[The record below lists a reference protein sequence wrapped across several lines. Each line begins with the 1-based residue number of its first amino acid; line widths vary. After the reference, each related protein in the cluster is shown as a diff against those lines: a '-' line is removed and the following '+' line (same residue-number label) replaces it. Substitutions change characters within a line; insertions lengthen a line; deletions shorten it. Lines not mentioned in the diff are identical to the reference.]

1 MEDNQI
7 YSIQLLENEGI
18 TPSIGGY
25 DKSYCPTK
33 QEFIDSG
40 FSKSGYDIFV
50 SGILSI
56 NQLIPKNGLSV
67 SESVI
72 KFDVNPISPYPCS
85 DYCLDA
91 EDGSTGVASS
101 ATVSFLGFTGKTS
114 IISEFINGTNKYDI
128 FLYENKLDNETFTN
142 KVDNFE
148 FTFYA
153 YTAET
158 INGVDWS
165 IGSVN
170 MVLPANNTN
179 ENKKYYLV
187 FEWPHHM
194 GGTIAINQRAYEI
207 IQSKY
212 WEPPYWSF
220 RETTEFPSNVPKA
233 GGKYNISIKD
243 PYDIGWTIELNSNYN
258 ISEKTSKGDYSFDV
272 TIPKAT
278 RVGSESGKIYG
289 KISAR
294 RPAVD
299 LEEQYAYEIPD
310 GTTDRY
316 VYVGNIDCS
325 IIRDNGINIYQ
336 QGLDKPSLSK
346 FPSTITLPN
355 TKRWE
360 SAPNGSMD
368 YLSSSSVTN
377 SDSVEYMIQLPNWCI
392 CKNRNLTFNS
402 GGTNCYSGKSEELIS
417 LQINPN
423 SYFDKSHYDGD
434 MKLYYKQD
442 NRYYLADTKK
452 IVKCARPSMETALA
466 LNNGNIVYNPG
477 LEVIYVKD
485 EDSCG
490 YELTISGD
498 SNYSA
503 WTFTV
508 NDAQSNRTYYGDKE
522 FDVLIPQNLTDNDI
536 EGYINLHS
544 SYSSKPILESIPFKQ
559 ECYKLKVYFTGQNFR
574 DGYSTKENFK
584 YLTLWDQTVMSNFI
598 PLADDF
604 NPLNVSEGISIRK
617 SAYTDLDELL
627 ISNHFYDILCS
638 DRYIDSYLSSNVF
651 VTMAERVST
660 HKFYQITDGFSR
672 QEDSITIYL

>member
-7 YSIQLLENEGI
+7 YSIQLLENDGI
-18 TPSIGGY
+18 TSSMGGEY

-40 FSKSGYDIFV
+40 FSKSGYNISID
-50 SGILSI
+50 GIIAI
-56 NQLIPKNGLSV
+56 NQLIPKTALT
-67 SESVI
+67 ETASVI
-72 KFDVNPISPYPCS
+72 KFDLNPISLYPCS
-85 DYCLDA
+85 DWCA
-91 EDGSTGVASS
+91 EYGTPS
-101 ATVSFLGFTGKTS
+101 ATTDAMISFSGVSSVVMSL
-114 IISEFINGTNKYDI
+114 INGLAASIKLCTDKNNIYGTLVQDFQWSFYSADTFTVDREEWI
-128 FLYENKLDNETFTN
+128 YGYVNTVLPENK
-142 KVDNFE
+142 
-148 FTFYA
+148 
-153 YTAET
+153 
-158 INGVDWS
+158 
-165 IGSVN
+165 
-170 MVLPANNTN
+170 TN

-187 FEWPHHM
+187 LDYQYETPGDQSIF
-194 GGTIAINQRAYEI
+194 EI

-212 WEPPYWSF
+212 WEPPYWDVS
-220 RETTEFPSNVPKA
+220 TGLNFPSAVPKS
-233 GGKYNISIKD
+233 GGRYAVTIKD
-243 PYDIGWTIELNSNYN
+243 PYNVGWIIDDNTEYN
-258 ISEKTSKGDYSFDV
+258 ITKRTGKGDTTFNVEIPQATTVGAQTGAIYGFRPIV
-272 TIPKAT
+272 TIAD
-278 RVGSESGKIYG
+278 EIYG
-289 KISAR
+289 GYGA
-294 RPAVD
+294 
-299 LEEQYAYEIPD
+299 PD
-310 GTTDRY
+310 GY
-316 VYVGNIDCS
+316 VN
-325 IIRDNGINIYQ
+325 IRDVPATEDCLGNSSDCIIVWQY
-336 QGLDKPSLSK
+336 GLDKPSLSE
-346 FPSTITLPN
+346 FPSTMTLPN
-355 TKRWE
+355 TKKWE

-368 YLSSSSVTN
+368 YLVGSSVTN
-377 SDSVEYMIQLPNWCI
+377 SDYVEYMIQLPNWCI
-392 CKNRNLTFNS
+392 CRGMDISFHS
-402 GGTNCYSGKSEELIS
+402 GGTNCYSGTSPYVNFS

-522 FDVLIPQNLTDNDI
+522 FGVSIPQNLTDNDI

-544 SYSSKPILESIPFKQ
+544 SYYSKPILESIPFKQ

-651 VTMAERVST
+651 VKMAERVST
-660 HKFYQITDGFSR
+660 QKFYQITDGFSR

>member
-18 TPSIGGY
+18 TPSTRGEGY

-40 FSKSGYDIFV
+40 FSKSGYNISID
-50 SGILSI
+50 GIIAI
-56 NQLIPKNGLSV
+56 NQLIPKTALT
-67 SESVI
+67 ETASVI
-72 KFDVNPISPYPCS
+72 KFELNPISLYPCS
-85 DYCLDA
+85 DWCA
-91 EDGSTGVASS
+91 EYGTPS
-101 ATVSFLGFTGKTS
+101 ATTYASIVFSGVSSVVMSL
-114 IISEFINGTNKYDI
+114 INGLAASIKLCTDKNNIYGTLVQDFQWSFYSAGTFTVDREEWI
-128 FLYENKLDNETFTN
+128 YGYVNTVLPENK
-142 KVDNFE
+142 
-148 FTFYA
+148 
-153 YTAET
+153 
-158 INGVDWS
+158 
-165 IGSVN
+165 
-170 MVLPANNTN
+170 TN

-187 FEWPHHM
+187 LDYQYETPGDQSIF
-194 GGTIAINQRAYEI
+194 EI

-212 WEPPYWSF
+212 WEPPYWYVS
-220 RETTEFPSNVPKA
+220 TGLNFPSAVPKS
-233 GGKYNISIKD
+233 GGRYAVTIKD
-243 PYDIGWTIELNSNYN
+243 PYNVGWIIDKNTEYKIDKQTGKGN
-258 ISEKTSKGDYSFDV
+258 ITFNVE
-272 TIPKAT
+272 IPKAT
-278 RVGSESGKIYG
+278 SVGAQTGAIYG
-289 KISAR
+289 F
-294 RPAVD
+294 RPIVAIGD
-299 LEEQYAYEIPD
+299 EIYGGNGAPD
-310 GTTDRY
+310 GY
-316 VYVGNIDCS
+316 VN
-325 IIRDNGINIYQ
+325 IRDVPATEDCGSSSDCINVRQY
-336 QGLDKPSLSK
+336 GLDKPSLSK
-346 FPSTITLPN
+346 FPSTMTLPD
-355 TKRWE
+355 TKKWE
-360 SAPNGSMD
+360 SAPNGNMD
-368 YLSSSSVTN
+368 YLASSSVTN

-402 GGTNCYSGKSEELIS
+402 GGTNCYSGKSEEWIS

-522 FDVLIPQNLTDNDI
+522 FHVSIPQNLTDNDI

-544 SYSSKPILESIPFKQ
+544 SYYPNQIESIPFKQ
-559 ECYKLKVYFTGQNFR
+559 ECYKLKVYFTGQNFE
-574 DGYSTKENFK
+574 DGYSTKTNFK
-584 YLTLWDQTVMSNFI
+584 YLTLWDQDDMSKFI

-627 ISNHFYDILCS
+627 MSNHFYDILCS

-651 VTMAERVST
+651 VTMAERVSAQ
-660 HKFYQITDGFSR
+660 KFYQITDGFSR

>member
-18 TPSIGGY
+18 TPSTGEGY

-40 FSKSGYDIFV
+40 FSKSGYNISID
-50 SGILSI
+50 GIIAI
-56 NQLIPKNGLSV
+56 NQLIPKTALT
-67 SESVI
+67 ETASVI
-72 KFDVNPISPYPCS
+72 KFELNPISLYPCS
-85 DYCLDA
+85 DWCA
-91 EDGSTGVASS
+91 ESGTPS
-101 ATVSFLGFTGKTS
+101 ATTYGAIVFSGVSSVVMSL
-114 IISEFINGTNKYDI
+114 INGAAASINLCTDKNNIYGTLVQDFEWLFFSGVTFTVDREEWI
-128 FLYENKLDNETFTN
+128 HGFVHTFLPENK
-142 KVDNFE
+142 
-148 FTFYA
+148 
-153 YTAET
+153 
-158 INGVDWS
+158 
-165 IGSVN
+165 
-170 MVLPANNTN
+170 TN

-187 FEWPHHM
+187 LDYQYETPRDQSIF
-194 GGTIAINQRAYEI
+194 EI

-212 WEPPYWSF
+212 WEPPYWYVS
-220 RETTEFPSNVPKA
+220 TGLNFPSAVPKS
-233 GGKYNISIKD
+233 GGRYAVTIKD
-243 PYDIGWTIELNSNYN
+243 PYNVGWIIDDNTKYN
-258 ISEKTSKGDYSFDV
+258 ITKRTGKGNITFNV
-272 TIPKAT
+272 EIPKAT
-278 RVGSESGKIYG
+278 SVGAQTGKIYG
-289 KISAR
+289 F
-294 RPAVD
+294 RPIVVIGD
-299 LEEQYAYEIPD
+299 K
-310 GTTDRY
+310 
-316 VYVGNIDCS
+316 VYVGDGAPDGYVN
-325 IIRDNGINIYQ
+325 IRDVPATEECLRYSSDCINVSQY
-336 QGLDKPSLSK
+336 GLDKPSLSK
-346 FPSTITLPN
+346 FPSTMTLPD
-355 TKRWE
+355 TKKWE
-360 SAPNGSMD
+360 SAPNGKMD

-392 CKNRNLTFNS
+392 CKYRNLTFTS
-402 GGTNCYSGKSEELIS
+402 GGTNCYSGKSEEWLS

-522 FDVLIPQNLTDNDI
+522 FGVSIPQNLTDNDI

-559 ECYKLKVYFTGQNFR
+559 ECYKLKVYFTGQKFR
-574 DGYSTKENFK
+574 DGYSTKKNFNYSTIK
-584 YLTLWDQTVMSNFI
+584 NFNYLTLWDQTVTSKFI

-604 NPLNVSEGISIRK
+604 NPLNASEGISIRK

-638 DRYIDSYLSSNVF
+638 DRYIDLFSSTAS
-651 VTMAERVST
+651 VTMAERVPAD
-660 HKFYQITDGFSR
+660 KFYQITDGFSR

>member
-7 YSIQLLENEGI
+7 YSIQLLENDGI
-18 TPSIGGY
+18 TSSMGGEY

-33 QEFIDSG
+33 QKFIDLG
-40 FSKSGYDIFV
+40 FSKSGYNISID
-50 SGILSI
+50 GIIAI
-56 NQLIPKNGLSV
+56 NQLIPKTALT
-67 SESVI
+67 ETASVI
-72 KFDVNPISPYPCS
+72 KFELNPISLYPCS
-85 DYCLDA
+85 DWCA
-91 EDGSTGVASS
+91 EYGTPS
-101 ATVSFLGFTGKTS
+101 ATTDGAIVFSGVSSVVMSL
-114 IISEFINGTNKYDI
+114 INGAAASIKLCTDKNNIYGTLVQDFQWSFYSADTFTVDREEWI
-128 FLYENKLDNETFTN
+128 YGYVNTVLPENK
-142 KVDNFE
+142 
-148 FTFYA
+148 
-153 YTAET
+153 
-158 INGVDWS
+158 
-165 IGSVN
+165 
-170 MVLPANNTN
+170 TN

-187 FEWPHHM
+187 LDYQYETPGDQSIF
-194 GGTIAINQRAYEI
+194 EI

-212 WEPPYWSF
+212 WEPPYWYVS
-220 RETTEFPSNVPKA
+220 TGLDFPSAVPKS
-233 GGKYNISIKD
+233 GGRYAVTIKD
-243 PYDIGWTIELNSNYN
+243 PYNVGWIIDKNTKYKIDKQTGKGN
-258 ISEKTSKGDYSFDV
+258 ITFNVE
-272 TIPKAT
+272 IPKAT
-278 RVGSESGKIYG
+278 SVGAQTGAIYG
-289 KISAR
+289 F
-294 RPAVD
+294 RPIVTIVD
-299 LEEQYAYEIPD
+299 EIYVGDGAPD
-310 GTTDRY
+310 GY
-316 VYVGNIDCS
+316 VK
-325 IIRDNGINIYQ
+325 IRDVPATEDCLGNSSDCINVWQY
-336 QGLDKPSLSK
+336 GLDKPSLSK
-346 FPSTITLPN
+346 FPSTMTLPD

-368 YLSSSSVTN
+368 YLLGSSVTN

-392 CKNRNLTFNS
+392 CKGMDISFHS
-402 GGTNCYSGKSEELIS
+402 GGTNCYSGKSEERIS

-544 SYSSKPILESIPFKQ
+544 SYSSKSILESIPFKQ

-584 YLTLWDQTVMSNFI
+584 YLTLWDQDAMSKYI

-617 SAYTDLDELL
+617 SAYTDLNNLL
-627 ISNHFYDILCS
+627 TPDHFYNILCS
-638 DRYIDSYLSSNVF
+638 DRYIDLFSSTAF

-660 HKFYQITDGFSR
+660 QKFYQITDGLSR

>member
-18 TPSIGGY
+18 TPSTRGEGY

-40 FSKSGYDIFV
+40 FSKSGYNISID
-50 SGILSI
+50 GIIAI
-56 NQLIPKNGLSV
+56 NQLIPKTALT
-67 SESVI
+67 ETASVI
-72 KFDVNPISPYPCS
+72 KFELNPISLYPCS
-85 DYCLDA
+85 DWCA
-91 EDGSTGVASS
+91 EYGTPS
-101 ATVSFLGFTGKTS
+101 ATTYASIVFSGVSSVVMSL
-114 IISEFINGTNKYDI
+114 INGLAASIKLCTDKNNIYGTLVQDFQWSFYSAGTFTVDREEWI
-128 FLYENKLDNETFTN
+128 YGYVNTVLPENK
-142 KVDNFE
+142 
-148 FTFYA
+148 
-153 YTAET
+153 
-158 INGVDWS
+158 
-165 IGSVN
+165 
-170 MVLPANNTN
+170 TN

-187 FEWPHHM
+187 LDYQYETPGDQSIF
-194 GGTIAINQRAYEI
+194 EI

-212 WEPPYWSF
+212 WEPPYWYVS
-220 RETTEFPSNVPKA
+220 TGLNFPSAVPKS
-233 GGKYNISIKD
+233 GGRYAVTIKD
-243 PYDIGWTIELNSNYN
+243 PYNVGWILDKNTEYKIDKQTGKGN
-258 ISEKTSKGDYSFDV
+258 ITFNVE
-272 TIPKAT
+272 IPKAT
-278 RVGSESGKIYG
+278 SVGAQTGAIYG
-289 KISAR
+289 F
-294 RPAVD
+294 RPIVAIGD
-299 LEEQYAYEIPD
+299 EIYGGNGAPD
-310 GTTDRY
+310 GY
-316 VYVGNIDCS
+316 VN
-325 IIRDNGINIYQ
+325 IRDVPATEDCGSSSDCINVRQY
-336 QGLDKPSLSK
+336 GLDKPSLSK
-346 FPSTITLPN
+346 FPSTMTLPD
-355 TKRWE
+355 TKKWE
-360 SAPNGSMD
+360 SAPNGNMD
-368 YLSSSSVTN
+368 YLASSSVTN

-402 GGTNCYSGKSEELIS
+402 GGTNCYSGKSEEWIS

-522 FDVLIPQNLTDNDI
+522 FHVSIPQNLTDNDI

-544 SYSSKPILESIPFKQ
+544 SYYPNQIESIPFKQ
-559 ECYKLKVYFTGQNFR
+559 ECYKLKVYFTGQNFE
-574 DGYSTKENFK
+574 DGYSTKTNFK

-627 ISNHFYDILCS
+627 MSNHFYDILCS

-651 VTMAERVST
+651 VTMAERVSAQ
-660 HKFYQITDGFSR
+660 KFYQITDGFSR

>member
-7 YSIQLLENEGI
+7 YSIQLLENDGI
-18 TPSIGGY
+18 TSSMGGEY

-40 FSKSGYDIFV
+40 FSKSGYNISID
-50 SGILSI
+50 GIIAI
-56 NQLIPKNGLSV
+56 NQLIPKTALT
-67 SESVI
+67 ETASVI
-72 KFDVNPISPYPCS
+72 KFDLNPISLYPCS
-85 DYCLDA
+85 DWCA
-91 EDGSTGVASS
+91 EYGTPS
-101 ATVSFLGFTGKTS
+101 ATTDAMISFSGVSSVVMSL
-114 IISEFINGTNKYDI
+114 INGLAASIKLCTDKNNIYGTLVQDFQWSFYSADTFTVDREEWI
-128 FLYENKLDNETFTN
+128 YGYVNTVLPENK
-142 KVDNFE
+142 
-148 FTFYA
+148 
-153 YTAET
+153 
-158 INGVDWS
+158 
-165 IGSVN
+165 
-170 MVLPANNTN
+170 TN

-187 FEWPHHM
+187 LDYQYETPGDQSIF
-194 GGTIAINQRAYEI
+194 EI

-212 WEPPYWSF
+212 WEPPYWDVS
-220 RETTEFPSNVPKA
+220 TGLNFPSAVPKS
-233 GGKYNISIKD
+233 GGRYAVTIKD
-243 PYDIGWTIELNSNYN
+243 PYNVGWIIDDNTEYN
-258 ISEKTSKGDYSFDV
+258 ITKRTGKGDTTFNVEIPQATTVGAQTGAIYGFRPIV
-272 TIPKAT
+272 TIAD
-278 RVGSESGKIYG
+278 KIYG
-289 KISAR
+289 GNGA
-294 RPAVD
+294 
-299 LEEQYAYEIPD
+299 PD
-310 GTTDRY
+310 GY
-316 VYVGNIDCS
+316 VN
-325 IIRDNGINIYQ
+325 IRDVPATEDCLGNSSDCINVWQY
-336 QGLDKPSLSK
+336 GLDKPSLSE
-346 FPSTITLPN
+346 FPSTMTLPD
-355 TKRWE
+355 TKKWE

-368 YLSSSSVTN
+368 YLVGSSVTN
-377 SDSVEYMIQLPNWCI
+377 SDYVEYMIQLPNWCI
-392 CKNRNLTFNS
+392 CRGMDISFHS
-402 GGTNCYSGKSEELIS
+402 GGTNCYSGTSPYVNFS

-522 FDVLIPQNLTDNDI
+522 FGVSIPQNLTDNDI

-544 SYSSKPILESIPFKQ
+544 SYYSKPILESIPFKQ

-660 HKFYQITDGFSR
+660 QKFYQITDGFSR